1 MAYRITFPLPDGWK
15 SRVETLPEMDGMEIS
30 HLEAYLPNDVR
41 QSDDAEIDICVGP
54 MPEDTTA
61 QDEAL
66 ANYAD
71 VVGWDDDDPE
81 DFDPLTEWPFQHRKA
96 YGFEALCE
104 DDSPMRVM
112 CVEIR
117 KGVLVVMTLVGKDDD
132 ELTGV
137 IQYVESHLR
146 IG

>member
-1 MAYRITFPLPDGWK
+1 MAYRITLPLPEGWK
-15 SRVETLPEMDGMEIS
+15 SKVETLPEMDGMEIT
-30 HLEAYLPNDVR
+30 HLEAYLPNDAR
-41 QSDDAEIDICVGP
+41 QSDDAGIDICVGP
-54 MPEDTTA
+54 MPEDTTV

-112 CVEIR
+112 CVEVR

-132 ELTGV
+132 VLTG
-137 IQYVESHLR
+137 IIRYVESHLR

>member
-1 MAYRITFPLPDGWK
+1 MAFRITLPLPAGWK
-15 SRVETLPEMDGMEIS
+15 SRVETLQEMDGAEVS
-30 HLEAYLPNDVR
+30 HLEAYLPNDAR

-54 MPEDTTA
+54 MPADTTA

-81 DFDPLTEWPFQHRKA
+81 DFDPLTEWPFQRRKA
-96 YGFEALCE
+96 FGFEALCE
-104 DDSPMRVM
+104 DDSPLRVM

-117 KGVLVVMTLVGKDDD
+117 KDVLVVMTLVARDD
-132 ELTGV
+132 EELV
-137 IQYVESHLR
+137 KVVQYVESHLR